1 MLRTSYAQFAATIQ
15 PPRQLYSSSPT
26 PISQGLLGIPTC
38 PVGRL
43 KSPQAASNPHTST
56 ALAA

>member
-1 MLRTSYAQFAATIQ
+1 MLRIGYAHFAATIQ
-15 PPRQLYSSSPT
+15 PPRQLYSSPT
-26 PISQGLLGIPTC
+26 PLSQGLLGIPTC

-43 KSPQAASNPHTST
+43 NSPQAASNPHTST